1 MTLNIIETKT
11 NKEHTATLQ
20 YNLPS
25 GRAFVKKFDNTS
37 NLYKLLFAW
46 AKSFKLCDDDLNR
59 LFNELNPETTTELI
73 TEWEKRFAIPDKQF
87 TGTGTIDK
95 RRQDVLAK
103 MNAQGIQTEFDYEN
117 FLELLGY
124 DVEIIGNGNN
134 SELFQYDYTYR
145 TDAEDTQNIGFR
157 DYSDYTESK
166 NRFWLVVKFFG
177 TYIDLDELREF
188 LKTIVP
194 ANVYIK
200 FLED

>member
-124 DVEIIGNGNN
+124 DVEIIGNGNAPEVYN
-134 SELFQYDYTYR
+134 WDWKWLGD
-145 TDAEDTQNIGFR
+145 IG
-157 DYSDYTESK
+157 YHPWSDGTESK
-166 NRFWLVVKFFG
+166 NRFWLIVKFFG
-177 TYIDLDELREF
+177 TYTDLNELREF

-194 ANVYIK
+194 SNVYIN